1 MCAQTLAVDSASV
14 GRQVQCPK
22 CQSYCVVPAQR
33 IPAQGVPAQAPAA
46 VTRPTKTPIPQS
58 TVVACPGCQTKLSVK
73 LLDKPARVACPKC
86 NTQVALPARG
96 QPAVTSRP
104 ASPPKSGRSAP
115 VAAPP
120 DVDFASLPPGPSDAA
135 SVDLG
140 QLDVPSAAGPTPAR
154 FSAQSRRSSS
164 GGTVATKLL
173 GWIGNHKIVTAIVA
187 INVVALL
194 SCVFFPPLL
203 VFCAIELPVG
213 LMIAGATFLPRYHL
227 VQKVSQGI
235 GAQMAG
241 LGAGG
246 VLLLILAVGAKAGLR
261 IARRA
266 NRNENLDFS
275 GFDPS
280 SVGAIVGSLVV
291 FLCISALIVF
301 LWKQIGI
308 VRVAAAGYLLQMSLL
323 TVLMIIGGSV
333 KSYRDAEISRRHE
346 ESLAR
351 MRGPGWSPPA
361 FQSPSSRMNA
371 DQRGAMGGPR
381 ESEIRIILMHGPN
394 TDLSEVRK
402 TFLAQVGNPEC
413 DVQTTGAMMTE
424 WIVQES
430 RDPQELA
437 DLIDFGRVLSVS
449 KFGRTIRV
457 GMPRVRP
464 GR

>member
-1 MCAQTLAVDSASV
+1 MPEPT
-14 GRQVQCPK
+14 
-22 CQSYCVVPAQR
+22 
-33 IPAQGVPAQAPAA
+33 APA
-46 VTRPTKTPIPQS
+46 T
-58 TVVACPGCQTKLSVK
+58 L
-73 LLDKPARVACPKC
+73 
-86 NTQVALPARG
+86 
-96 QPAVTSRP
+96 
-104 ASPPKSGRSAP
+104 
-115 VAAPP
+115 
-120 DVDFASLPPGPSDAA
+120 DFASLPPGPSAA
-135 SVDLG
+135 PPLDLG
-140 QLDVPSAAGPTPAR
+140 QLEVPPPAGPATAGPATAGPATTGPAPAR
-154 FSAQSRRSSS
+154 FSAQSRRTSS
-164 GGTVATKLL
+164 GGSVATTLL
-173 GWIGNHKIVTAIVA
+173 GWIGNHKVVTAIVA
-187 INVVALL
+187 INIVALL
-194 SCVFFPPLL
+194 SCIIFPPLL

-261 IARRA
+261 IARRV

-280 SVGAIVGSLVV
+280 SVGAIIGSLTV
-291 FLCISALIVF
+291 FIGISALVVF

-333 KSYRDAEISRRHE
+333 KSYRDAEMARHHE
-346 ESLAR
+346 ETLAK
-351 MRGPGWSPPA
+351 MRAPNWSPPGMEDPA
-361 FQSPSSRMNA
+361 SRMNSYR
-371 DQRGAMGGPR
+371 RGARGGPR
-381 ESEIRIILMHGPN
+381 DSEIRIILMHGPN
-394 TDLSEVRK
+394 TDLSEVRT

-413 DVQTTGAMMTE
+413 EVQTKGAMMTE

-430 RDPQELA
+430 RDPQEVA
-437 DLIDFGRVLSVS
+437 DLIDFGRVLMVS
-449 KFGRTIRV
+449 KLSRTIRV